1 MDTAFPWTAL
11 PNAQRRWIGAVAVV
25 VLLAQIKQPFPEI
38 APLQHIPTL
47 VLLVAAPWLLH
58 RWPLRGSS
66 VAAIALFFLIHTLG
80 GRYTYSNVPY
90 DDWSQLIFGE
100 SMSEAF
106 GWTRN
111 HYDRLVHFFFGICT
125 VPPVADWLKRHR
137 GACHSGALAASVMFV
152 LAISCL
158 YEMFEWMLTLV
169 ADQSFATGYN
179 GQQGDVWDA
188 QKDMALAALGALI
201 CAIWLAFRPVQQRED
216 FA

>member
-1 MDTAFPWTAL
+1 MDTAFPWKAL
-11 PNAQRRWIGAVAVV
+11 PNAQRRWIGAVAVA
-25 VLLAQIKQPFPEI
+25 VLLAQIKQPFPET

-47 VLLVAAPWLLH
+47 VLLVAAPWLLY

-90 DDWSQLIFGE
+90 DDWSRALFE
-100 SMSEAF
+100 TSVSDSL

-111 HYDRLVHFFFGICT
+111 HYDRFVHLAFGVCA
-125 VPPVADWLKRHR
+125 VFPVVDWLTRHR
-137 GACHSGALAASVMFV
+137 SVGAGGARIAGVMFV
-152 LAISCL
+152 LAVSCL
-158 YEMFEWMLTLV
+158 YEMFEWALTFV

-188 QKDMALAALGALI
+188 QKDMAMAALGALI
-201 CAIWLAFRPVQQRED
+201 SAAWLTLRPLQKPVVP
-216 FA
+216 A